1 MKEIPVN
8 LDGLKKEDVFSVASA
23 LLYSLKD
30 YPQYST
36 ISELFYIL
44 DYDNFIKLIKYYGGT
59 TLRIPSSDEINE
71 TLKLLLLY
79 QYREVEELSWEES
92 LKKSGIP
99 SEESRSCRTKLNRLK
114 SMIDSQEV
122 GGRSYD

>member
-1 MKEIPVN
+1 MKELPVN
-8 LDGLKKEDVFSVASA
+8 LDRLKKEDVFSVASA

-30 YPQYST
+30 SPQYST

-59 TLRIPSSDEINE
+59 TIRVPSSEEISQ

-79 QYREVEELSWEES
+79 QYREVENLSWEES
-92 LKKSGIP
+92 LKKSDI
-99 SEESRSCRTKLNRLK
+99 SQEESRSCRTKLNHLK
-114 SMIDSQEV
+114 SILNLQEI